1 MTKLAFR
8 KDRGA
13 VRKALTVLAVTL
25 ACGFAFPAQVT
36 FGEGGADRH
45 EASEEQ
51 IKAAFVYNFLKFVEW
66 PQENDQTPIVLC
78 AVASS
83 AMADTLRALNGK
95 TIRKR
100 PLKVVVHSRIPKSFS
115 CDALFIGS
123 DVGTRFAKVI
133 FSHVQS
139 QPVLTISDKQGFV
152 REGGMIELFREKNR
166 IRFKINLR
174 AATAVH
180 LKISSKLLKLA
191 REVIS

>member
-1 MTKLAFR
+1 MKLAFR
-8 KDRGA
+8 KGRGA
-13 VRKALTVLAVTL
+13 VYEVLTVLAFAL
-25 ACGFAFPAQVT
+25 ACGLAFPVQMT
-36 FGEGGADRH
+36 LGEENPNRY

-66 PQENDQTPIVLC
+66 PRENVRTPIVLC

-83 AMADTLRALNGK
+83 TMADTLQALNGK
-95 TIRKR
+95 TIRNR
-100 PLKVVVHSRIPKSFS
+100 PLKVIVHTRIPRSFS
-115 CDALFIGS
+115 CDALFISSG
-123 DVGTRFAKVI
+123 VGTRFARVI

-139 QPVLTISDKQGFV
+139 RPVLTISDRQGFV
-152 REGGMIELFREKNR
+152 REGGIIELFREKNR

-191 REVIS
+191 REVNS